1 MEMEDTNPK
10 MMMKL
15 PRFGALPEMSVDL
28 SKTKHAESRLV
39 EAQSVNA
46 ATYANLEYI
55 FNEAYRELRTAYA
68 TVCYRHSKA
77 EEEIENV
84 KAGLLLDSYQ
94 DFVKDKPKNF
104 DNADMR
110 KSFVQRNPEHQKAV
124 DVRDQLK
131 AIEVLLETRIK
142 TMERTCAYMKKQME
156 LLMRSGRTG
165 F

>member
-1 MEMEDTNPK
+1 MEMEDSNPK
-10 MMMKL
+10 MLMKL
-15 PRFGALPEMSVDL
+15 PQFGSLPEMSIDL
-28 SKTKHAESRLV
+28 SKTRHAETRLP

-84 KAGLLLDSYQ
+84 KAEIILGPYQ
-94 DFVKDKPKNF
+94 EYVKDKPKNF

-110 KSFVQRNPEHQKAV
+110 KSFVQREPNYQKAV

-131 AIEVLLETRIK
+131 AIETLLDTRIK
-142 TMERTCAYMKKQME
+142 TMERTCAYMKKQLE
-156 LLMRSGRTG
+156 LLIRSGRTG
-165 F
+165 L